1 MWLDSLEQYAGG
13 NALLQRLDARVK
25 LIATVGYV
33 VAVVATPIGWWGLLA
48 AEGLALAFLIGLSGV
63 PPRTLAARWVGF
75 VFLFGFLT
83 VMVAPARPERAAF
96 GLAVVAVSLLIK
108 ETLAFLATLL
118 LVQVTPFR
126 KLLAALRR
134 LGTPAALVA
143 TLQFMYRYLFVLTE
157 ELDRMV
163 TARRAR
169 AFRRSGRLDWGLLTG
184 LIGVLFL
191 RAFER
196 GEQVHSAMLAR
207 GWDGTMRT
215 LD

>member
-1 MWLDSLEQYAGG
+1 
-13 NALLQRLDARVK
+13 
-25 LIATVGYV
+25 
-33 VAVVATPIGWWGLLA
+33 
-48 AEGLALAFLIGLSGV
+48 
-63 PPRTLAARWVGF
+63 
-75 VFLFGFLT
+75 
-83 VMVAPARPERAAF
+83 MVAPARPERAAF